1 MRSGV
6 RAITGTILMVA
17 ALAAAATPDARGE
30 REIAHLLDYV
40 ATSGCRFVRNG
51 TEYPGP
57 DARKHLAGKYDYA
70 RSRLAS
76 ADEFIVHVAS
86 TSSMSGEVYLVR
98 CGVQQFTT
106 RKWLEAELAR
116 YRAINGGAKKR
127 D

>member
-6 RAITGTILMVA
+6 RAIAGTILMVA
-17 ALAAAATPDARGE
+17 ALAAAAAPDARGE

-40 ATSGCRFVRNG
+40 AASGCRFVRNG

-86 TSSMSGEVYLVR
+86 TSSMSGDVYRVR
-98 CGVQQFTT
+98 CGALESTT
-106 RKWLEAELAR
+106 RAWLEAELAR
-116 YRAINGGAKKR
+116 YRRDGATRK
-127 D
+127 